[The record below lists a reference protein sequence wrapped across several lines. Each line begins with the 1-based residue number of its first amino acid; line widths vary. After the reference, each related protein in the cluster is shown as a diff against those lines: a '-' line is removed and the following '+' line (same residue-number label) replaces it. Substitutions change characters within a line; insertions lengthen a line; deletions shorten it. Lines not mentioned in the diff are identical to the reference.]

1 MRVGSERVVQIMGKL
16 SNQGGESFDAWGV
29 RQDAP
34 SKKNNIGD
42 PRGAADVKT
51 G

>member
-1 MRVGSERVVQIMGKL
+1 MRIGSERVVQIMGKL

-34 SKKNNIGD
+34 SKKTTSATREG
-42 PRGAADVKT
+42 PPM
-51 G
+51 

>member
-1 MRVGSERVVQIMGKL
+1 MRMGSERVVQIMGKP
-16 SNQGGESFDAWGV
+16 SNLGGESFVAWGV

-34 SKKNNIGD
+34 SKNNIGD